1 MLKGG
6 RPWIQGLVD
15 TPFGEAYGGR
25 MSDVPAD
32 EGPESDENENP
43 REFLADALSPVVD
56 PDYDARASAQN
67 EDHRAGENDP
77 KD

>member
-1 MLKGG
+1 
-6 RPWIQGLVD
+6 
-15 TPFGEAYGGR
+15 

-32 EGPESDENENP
+32 EGPEPDENENP

-67 EDHRAGENDP
+67 EDHRAGENGP

>member
-1 MLKGG
+1 
-6 RPWIQGLVD
+6 
-15 TPFGEAYGGR
+15 

-32 EGPESDENENP
+32 EGPQSEGNENV
-43 REFLADALSPVVD
+43 RDFLADALSPVAD
-56 PDYDARASAQN
+56 PEYDSAASAQP